1 MTNADLLGLGATIA
15 GILMAVS
22 PFFQIRRMRKTGSS
36 RDFSLLYAALLSVGF
51 VAWLAY
57 GLALGNAP
65 MIVSNLASLSFMTVT
80 ILVALA
86 YRRRPGGRPAPAAA
100 GSASE
105 LDTETP
111 PVA

>member
-1 MTNADLLGLGATIA
+1 VTNTDLLGLGATLA
-15 GILMAVS
+15 GIMMAVS

-51 VAWLAY
+51 VAWLTY

-65 MIVSNLASLSFMTVT
+65 MIVSNLASLSFMAVT
-80 ILVALA
+80 IAVALA
-86 YRRRPGGRPAPAAA
+86 YRRRPDGRRVSSTMDPEP
-100 GSASE
+100 G
-105 LDTETP
+105 TEAP

>member
-1 MTNADLLGLGATIA
+1 MTNADILGLGATLA
-15 GILMAVS
+15 GIMMAVS

-65 MIVSNLASLSFMTVT
+65 MIVSNVASLSFMTVT
-80 ILVALA
+80 IVVALA
-86 YRRRPGGRPAPAAA
+86 YRRRPEGRRAPTAMDPEP
-100 GSASE
+100 G
-105 LDTETP
+105 TEAP

>member
-1 MTNADLLGLGATIA
+1 MTNTDLLGIAATIA
-15 GILMAVS
+15 GVLMAVS
-22 PFFQIRRMRKTGSS
+22 PFFQIRRMRTTGSS
-36 RDFSLLYAALLSVGF
+36 RDFSLLYASLLCVGF
-51 VAWLAY
+51 VAWFTY

-86 YRRRPGGRPAPAAA
+86 YRRRPDGRPATVPAATDAEA
-100 GSASE
+100 G
-105 LDTETP
+105 TEAP